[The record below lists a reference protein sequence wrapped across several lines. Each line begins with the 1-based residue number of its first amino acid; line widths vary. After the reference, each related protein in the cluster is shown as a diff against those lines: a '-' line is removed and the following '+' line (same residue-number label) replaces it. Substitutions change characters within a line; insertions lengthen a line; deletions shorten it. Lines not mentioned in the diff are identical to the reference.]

1 MTVSVVGVRHHSPAC
16 AGLVRHLIEKQQPH
30 TVLIEGPADFNPRIG
45 ELGLGHQPPLAIF
58 SYHQTENLY
67 SRTFTPFCS
76 YSPEWVAISTAVQG
90 GLECRF
96 MDLPSW
102 TRPFDKVENRY
113 HDEDRSREYVTHLCR
128 KLNMTGMDELW
139 DHLFEQPRAFYELEQ
154 MLATYFQNL
163 RECSVAS
170 PSDLERERFMAAQI
184 AEAARQ
190 GSVLAVCGG
199 FHKPALEALW
209 PTLEGPP
216 PELPEP
222 EGEGRFGSF
231 LVPYS
236 YSRLDSFTGYA
247 AGMPSPLYYQILWEE
262 GPKAAHRRA
271 FQLIAGRLRERK
283 LNVSAADL
291 IASQAMTCG
300 LQRLRGHEVPTR
312 VDLLDG
318 LAGTLIKHGLDRPLP
333 WARRAP
339 LAASTDPILV
349 EMLAALAGQDEG
361 CLAPTTPLPPLV
373 SAVEALLRS
382 EGLYPAK
389 KGKEVVVKV
398 GSTRSYLLHR
408 LHLLPIPGFSCEEEV
423 LGKETWF
430 IKLLEPFFSA
440 LVEAGAYGA
449 TLPDAALSRLEEL
462 LERSN
467 GAADQLAELLE
478 GAFRAGLTSLPERL
492 LGLLK
497 RRLAAERELAVLG
510 RAGQIFLSLWRSFQ
524 SEELV
529 NLLKQFVDQ
538 CLWLVELQSGPRERA
553 RLDEIRA
560 HKILA
565 DCYRLLGF
573 DCQPLVDLMKRRV
586 DEVEAPPAQRGSA
599 LGLLWIFDPAPD
611 LVSRS
616 ISSLQQCSQ
625 PDRLGDFLAGLF
637 GVARDEV
644 VSRDEITSAVD
655 EVVRGYSESEF
666 FVALP
671 ALRLA
676 FSYFPPREREAIA
689 RALLKKMGAPEDLA
703 WSLLRTAANPLQV
716 SANRKLEERVD
727 LVLQRYGLS

>member
-76 YSPEWVAISTAVQG
+76 YSPEWVAISTAFQT

-271 FQLIAGRLRERK
+271 FQLIAGRLREIK
-283 LNVSAADL
+283 LNVS
-291 IASQAMTCG
+291 
-300 LQRLRGHEVPTR
+300 
-312 VDLLDG
+312 
-318 LAGTLIKHGLDRPLP
+318 
-333 WARRAP
+333 
-339 LAASTDPILV
+339 
-349 EMLAALAGQDEG
+349 
-361 CLAPTTPLPPLV
+361 
-373 SAVEALLRS
+373 
-382 EGLYPAK
+382 
-389 KGKEVVVKV
+389 
-398 GSTRSYLLHR
+398 
-408 LHLLPIPGFSCEEEV
+408 
-423 LGKETWF
+423 
-430 IKLLEPFFSA
+430 
-440 LVEAGAYGA
+440 
-449 TLPDAALSRLEEL
+449 
-462 LERSN
+462 
-467 GAADQLAELLE
+467 
-478 GAFRAGLTSLPERL
+478 
-492 LGLLK
+492 
-497 RRLAAERELAVLG
+497 
-510 RAGQIFLSLWRSFQ
+510 
-524 SEELV
+524 
-529 NLLKQFVDQ
+529 
-538 CLWLVELQSGPRERA
+538 
-553 RLDEIRA
+553 
-560 HKILA
+560 
-565 DCYRLLGF
+565 
-573 DCQPLVDLMKRRV
+573 
-586 DEVEAPPAQRGSA
+586 
-599 LGLLWIFDPAPD
+599 
-611 LVSRS
+611 
-616 ISSLQQCSQ
+616 
-625 PDRLGDFLAGLF
+625 
-637 GVARDEV
+637 
-644 VSRDEITSAVD
+644 
-655 EVVRGYSESEF
+655 
-666 FVALP
+666 
-671 ALRLA
+671 
-676 FSYFPPREREAIA
+676 
-689 RALLKKMGAPEDLA
+689 
-703 WSLLRTAANPLQV
+703 
-716 SANRKLEERVD
+716 
-727 LVLQRYGLS
+727 